1 MARKIGPAD
10 RITAGGKSLTVAE
23 YLDRK
28 GGDREAALRGL
39 LAAIRDGRVTVE
51 AGKPEPAPAEQRRE
65 PEAAP
70 PAAPTEPDMP
80 AAPAIDM
87 AALDAMIA
95 KHVAAI
101 QLPPINVQ
109 VAAPIINMP
118 AQEPPTV
125 NVQVDAPQV
134 HIEPPSV
141 TVDVDAREGTSRT
154 TVEEWTPEGRI
165 KTFVKTPVADAAK

>member
-1 MARKIGPAD
+1 VTERVIMPDAEVQQLFGGAL
-10 RITAGGKSLTVAE
+10 AG
-23 YLDRK
+23 
-28 GGDREAALRGL
+28 
-39 LAAIRDGRVTVE
+39 
-51 AGKPEPAPAEQRRE
+51 
-65 PEAAP
+65 
-70 PAAPTEPDMP
+70 P

-109 VAAPIINMP
+109 VAAPVINMP

-125 NVQVDAPQV
+125 NVQVDAPQISV
-134 HIEPPSV
+134 SPPAV

-165 KTFVKTPVADAAK
+165 KSFVKTPVADAAE

>member
-1 MARKIGPAD
+1 MPDAEVQQLFGGAL
-10 RITAGGKSLTVAE
+10 AG
-23 YLDRK
+23 
-28 GGDREAALRGL
+28 
-39 LAAIRDGRVTVE
+39 
-51 AGKPEPAPAEQRRE
+51 
-65 PEAAP
+65 
-70 PAAPTEPDMP
+70 P

-109 VAAPIINMP
+109 VAAPVINMP

-125 NVQVDAPQV
+125 NVQVDAPQISV
-134 HIEPPSV
+134 SPPAV

-165 KTFVKTPVADAAK
+165 KSFVKTPVADAAE

>member
-1 MARKIGPAD
+1 MERKIGPDD
-10 RITAGGKSLTVAE
+10 RIRAGGKSLTVEE
-23 YLDRK
+23 YLNRK
-28 GGDREAALRGL
+28 GGDRAAALRGL
-39 LAAIRDGRVTVE
+39 LEAIRSGSVTVE
-51 AGKPEPAPAEQRRE
+51 AGEREPAASEPHRE
-65 PEAAP
+65 PETTAP
-70 PAAPTEPDMP
+70 APPTEPDMS
-80 AAPAIDM
+80 AAPAIDL

-109 VAAPIINMP
+109 VAAPVINMP

-125 NVQVDAPQV
+125 NVQVDAPQISV
-134 HIEPPSV
+134 SPPAV

-165 KTFVKTPVADAAK
+165 KSFVKTPVADAAE